1 LSQNFSPINLVVSNV
16 PGPPV
21 PLYMAGAKVV
31 SLVPLGPPIMD
42 VGLNITC
49 FSYENYLDF
58 GFVTTPEMAN
68 DIEDMADAIEP
79 ALTKLEVAADLRR
92 APK

>member
-1 LSQNFSPINLVVSNV
+1 
-16 PGPPV
+16 
-21 PLYMAGAKVV
+21 MAGAKVD

-49 FSYENYLDF
+49 FSYEEYLDF

-68 DIEDMADAIEP
+68 DIDEMANAVEP
-79 ALTKLEVAADLRR
+79 ALTELEVALDLR
-92 APK
+92 